1 MYRRY
6 DKVINTYQKVVV
18 DYRRRLTT
26 SFRWTSFPI
35 LDFPLLLQHK
45 DKRKVARAV
54 NRTTWKCRTLV
65 WTNIL
70 VYPRG
75 VKICPYSG
83 WNISWP
89 PLMFWLIL
97 IFLLTCEIIS
107 LTTKGIFAKQ
117 YYFPEYVTN
126 HLEMQSMGVTWTI
139 ELKPEGLNKWK
150 MVWG

>member
-83 WNISWP
+83 LKYFMATPNVLFNINFSPHFRNYFFDNEGYFRQTILFSGIRNKSSWNAKYGGNFGPSSW
-89 PLMFWLIL
+89 
-97 IFLLTCEIIS
+97 S
-107 LTTKGIFAKQ
+107 LKG
-117 YYFPEYVTN
+117 
-126 HLEMQSMGVTWTI
+126 
-139 ELKPEGLNKWK
+139 
-150 MVWG
+150 